1 MVSSPTEEDLIVR
14 RGLQMDCTLFWLL
27 LSFLLSEGSSSS
39 VLQNSHRSFSNS
51 LRLTRSV
58 RARAQQLLQRYKEEQ
73 FGDSHFE
80 DRRLV
85 LNTLPSITIK
95 YRTWLQM
102 EDTERL
108 SSASRDL
115 NTFWSHLESQRQ
127 KLEIEMEE
135 GREGA
140 ADRMMQR
147 RNKRGRPQLSLPQS
161 MLGVQLDL
169 RDLMRQVNSQLAD
182 MKVFNQDPTTDS
194 VPTAAPTSAF
204 SSPTHPTP
212 TQSPLTSTEGPSS
225 TVQTIPRAS
234 NPTSTVSA
242 STSSPIASM
251 SGPRST
257 LKHILAS
264 TPWDPA
270 ASTNEKQRRTVF
282 GSTEAAS
289 SSEDVTQATTVTA
302 SSKAKF
308 TTQVSGPSRWVS
320 RLEGYVILRDLERY
334 LTKLARDYTLLRAKY

>member
-1 MVSSPTEEDLIVR
+1 I
-14 RGLQMDCTLFWLL
+14 
-27 LSFLLSEGSSSS
+27 
-39 VLQNSHRSFSNS
+39 
-51 LRLTRSV
+51 
-58 RARAQQLLQRYKEEQ
+58 
-73 FGDSHFE
+73 HFE

-127 KLEIEMEE
+127 KLEMEMEE

-140 ADRMMQR
+140 ADRTMQR

-169 RDLMRQVNSQLAD
+169 RDLMRQVNSQ
-182 MKVFNQDPTTDS
+182 
-194 VPTAAPTSAF
+194 
-204 SSPTHPTP
+204 
-212 TQSPLTSTEGPSS
+212 
-225 TVQTIPRAS
+225 
-234 NPTSTVSA
+234 VS
-242 STSSPIASM
+242 
-251 SGPRST
+251 
-257 LKHILAS
+257 
-264 TPWDPA
+264 
-270 ASTNEKQRRTVF
+270 
-282 GSTEAAS
+282 S

>member
-1 MVSSPTEEDLIVR
+1 I
-14 RGLQMDCTLFWLL
+14 
-27 LSFLLSEGSSSS
+27 
-39 VLQNSHRSFSNS
+39 
-51 LRLTRSV
+51 
-58 RARAQQLLQRYKEEQ
+58 
-73 FGDSHFE
+73 HFE

-127 KLEIEMEE
+127 KLEMEMEE

-140 ADRMMQR
+140 ADRTMQR

-169 RDLMRQVNSQLAD
+169 RDLMRQVNSQFFTPDTLAE
-182 MKVFNQDPTTDS
+182 
-194 VPTAAPTSAF
+194 
-204 SSPTHPTP
+204 TP
-212 TQSPLTSTEGPSS
+212 PSLT
-225 TVQTIPRAS
+225 
-234 NPTSTVSA
+234 
-242 STSSPIASM
+242 
-251 SGPRST
+251 RS
-257 LKHILAS
+257 
-264 TPWDPA
+264 
-270 ASTNEKQRRTVF
+270 
-282 GSTEAAS
+282 
-289 SSEDVTQATTVTA
+289 
-302 SSKAKF
+302 AKF